1 MMEGLS
7 LIILFRL
14 SRLKLITRLLG
25 IFNTMDNLN
34 FTAPVMT
41 RLLKFGIS
49 KAMSPPLSPSLAVY
63 RESEAHIDSLQ

>member
-49 KAMSPPLSPSLAVY
+49 KVTSLPLSHSSVVY
-63 RESEAHIDSLQ
+63 RESEVHIDNLQ